1 MRGKPN
7 QPANVVHTAHALADE
22 RQIGYEQLEADVER
36 AAAAVFGW

>member
-1 MRGKPN
+1 
-7 QPANVVHTAHALADE
+7 VVHTAHALADE